1 MSLKSKSR
9 IIGEGAQSAGV
20 PPLERV
26 TPDVPLPCVE
36 IRWTK
41 RELESLALFVSA
53 SEANQPTEL
62 LIRAIRT

>member
-9 IIGEGAQSAGV
+9 IVSKGAQSAGV
-20 PPLERV
+20 PPV
-26 TPDVPLPCVE
+26 GAGNFGCALPRVE

-41 RELESLALFVSA
+41 RELESLAALVSA

-62 LIRAIRT
+62 LMRAIRT